1 MRLYAEI
8 LNLHRPDTAAAQIHI
23 PVRRSKR
30 DIAYRDAA
38 GRGGARCGRPAY
50 GPLQIGVAARIGY
63 DVEVAGL
70 GIDVGQYPWRASI
83 AACCADHDTGE
94 AHLTAGHALSIRLQQ
109 QIADLQIQSQPK
121 RNTGVH
127 IGTQL
132 HAGAAESHVLHQHA
146 GAEAGA
152 IRIDQQVITQLQI
165 VGAGDIRKR
174 PVDKIC
180 AARRTGRQIQG
191 AGNRAVDGEIIQ
203 THGGR
208 VAQGVACAYGFRTD
222 IRVQTDC
229 KRDPIASVHIR

>member
-1 MRLYAEI
+1 MAYSISKNSDGSIYDAVLLLCCARAITCLYLCLLRMRLYAEI

-23 PVRRSKR
+23 PVRRSKC

-38 GRGGARCGRPAY
+38 GRGCARCGRPAY

-132 HAGAAESHVLHQHA
+132 HA
-146 GAEAGA
+146 
-152 IRIDQQVITQLQI
+152 
-165 VGAGDIRKR
+165 
-174 PVDKIC
+174 
-180 AARRTGRQIQG
+180 
-191 AGNRAVDGEIIQ
+191 
-203 THGGR
+203 
-208 VAQGVACAYGFRTD
+208 
-222 IRVQTDC
+222 
-229 KRDPIASVHIR
+229 